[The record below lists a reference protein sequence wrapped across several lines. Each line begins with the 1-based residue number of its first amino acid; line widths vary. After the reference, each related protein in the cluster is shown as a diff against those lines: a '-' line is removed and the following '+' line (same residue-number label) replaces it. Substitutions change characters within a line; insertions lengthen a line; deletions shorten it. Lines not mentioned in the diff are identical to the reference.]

1 MLGSICSLR
10 GKLMK
15 ALNIPVVVGDDLCY
29 KSRRS
34 PENFFHVQIEHLH
47 LSLSLLV
54 AFVGKARK

>member
-1 MLGSICSLR
+1 
-10 GKLMK
+10 MK